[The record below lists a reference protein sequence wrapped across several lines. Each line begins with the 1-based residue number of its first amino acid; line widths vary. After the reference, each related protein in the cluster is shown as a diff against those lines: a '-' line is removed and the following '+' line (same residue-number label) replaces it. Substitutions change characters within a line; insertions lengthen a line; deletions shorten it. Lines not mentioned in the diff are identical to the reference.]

1 MDVIFV
7 NYTNHILQYLINL
20 PCYQPTFVKGGIKRV
35 APEAQLKAKL
45 SKPWFPLL
53 GNNPRNHIN
62 RL

>member
-20 PCYQPTFVKGGIKRV
+20 PCYQPTFVKGGIKR
-35 APEAQLKAKL
+35 E
-45 SKPWFPLL
+45 PWFPLL